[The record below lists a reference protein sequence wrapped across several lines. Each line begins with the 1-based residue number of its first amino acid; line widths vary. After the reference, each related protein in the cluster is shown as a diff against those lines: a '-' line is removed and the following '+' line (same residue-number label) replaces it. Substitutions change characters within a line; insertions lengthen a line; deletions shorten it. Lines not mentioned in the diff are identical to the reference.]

1 MILQSLY
8 DYYQVLLKDPTVTIA
23 LPGYRS
29 ENINYILDLSKDG
42 ELRDVIPLT
51 DKVSIGNNVQDV
63 DYQVMRVPERVKRS
77 GTDPK
82 PNFLWD
88 NSAFVLGIPE
98 QKSKDLEYG
107 KRRFEAFRRHHIEI
121 LSKADSENAR
131 AVIAFL
137 KKHDPKT
144 AVQHTVI
151 SRFVDEFLKGGNL
164 IFQVEGQFVF
174 NDPEIRRVWE
184 EYLIERDQK
193 AVKMQ
198 CLVTG
203 KESPIA
209 RTHPDIKGIR
219 GTRQNR
225 ASLVSFNL
233 DSFES
238 YGCKQAFNSP
248 VSQRVASGYGVVL
261 DYLLSRQN
269 PNRPIYL
276 GDAAVVYWA
285 ESPDKR
291 YPSVFAAILNPA
303 YLEEDEEAEDKQ
315 QGRRKAEKKMG
326 DVAQEI
332 EKGKPLDIQGLTEG
346 LDPATRFYVLGLA
359 PNALE
364 NASRL
369 TVRFFLTE
377 PFGKIVERIMQHYN
391 DLQIEKEHP
400 NQQTYLSPY
409 RILAECVSPKRTQ
422 RDDEVKKSWSLL
434 GGAFMR
440 SIFTGAPYP
449 EGLYAAMLN
458 RIRHDTDETNDEGR
472 RRNVKINYIRAAYI
486 KAHLIRKYHRQVN
499 NPYQEALQ
507 MSLNDSYSHPAYV
520 LGRLFAMLER
530 AQKSALGQN
539 INATIKDRYFTS
551 ACASPASV
559 FPILLRLSQHHLAKA
574 EYGGYLERQ
583 IQDLLGMLEAKP
595 FPSRLTLD
603 EQGIF
608 ILGYYHQRG
617 FRKSD
622 EAEAAIQ
629 SDNIKP

>member
-8 DYYQVLLKDPTVTIA
+8 NYYQVLLKDRTVTIA

-29 ENINYILDLSKDG
+29 ENINYILNLSKDG
-42 ELRDVIPLT
+42 ELLDVIPLT
-51 DKVSIGNNVQDV
+51 DKVPKGKKVQDV
-63 DYQVMRVPERVKRS
+63 NYQVMRVPERVKRT

-98 QKSKDLEYG
+98 QKSKNVEYG
-107 KRRFEAFRRHHIEI
+107 KRRFEAFRQHNIEI
-121 LSKADSENAR
+121 LSKANSENAR

-137 KKHDPKT
+137 KKHNPKT
-144 AVQHTVI
+144 AVQHIAI
-151 SRFVDEFLKGGNL
+151 SRYADEFLKGGNL
-164 IFQVEGQFVF
+164 TFQVEGQFVF
-174 NDPEIRRVWE
+174 NDPEVGRVWE
-184 EYLIERDQK
+184 EHLIERDQK

-203 KESPIA
+203 KEAPIA
-209 RTHPDIKGIR
+209 RTHPDVKGIR

-238 YGCKQAFNSP
+238 YGRKQAFNSP

-261 DYLLSRQN
+261 DYLLSSQN
-269 PNRPIYL
+269 PNPPIYL
-276 GDAAVVYWA
+276 GDAALIYWA

-291 YPSVFAAILNPA
+291 YPSAFAAIINPA
-303 YLEEDEEAEDKQ
+303 YFDEAEDDEAKDKQ

-326 DVAQEI
+326 EVAQEI
-332 EKGKPLDIQGLTEG
+332 EKGKPLDIRGITEG
-346 LDPATRFYVLGLA
+346 LDPTTRFYMLGLA

-377 PFGKIVERIMQHYN
+377 PFGKIVERIMQHYD

-400 NQQTYLSPY
+400 NQQTYISPY
-409 RILAECVSPKRTQ
+409 RILAECVSPKVTQ

-440 SIFTGAPYP
+440 SILTGTPYP
-449 EGLYAAMLN
+449 EGLYAAFIN

-486 KAHLIRKYHRQVN
+486 KAHLIRKYRRQGN

-507 MSLNDSYSHPAYV
+507 MSLNESYIHPAYV
-520 LGRLFAMLER
+520 LGRLFAWLER
-530 AQKSALGQN
+530 AQRAALGQN

-559 FPILLRLSQHHLAKA
+559 FPILLRLSHHHLEKA
-574 EYGGYLERQ
+574 EYGKYFERQ
-583 IQDLLGMLEAKP
+583 IEGLLAMLEAKP
-595 FPSRLTLD
+595 FPARLTLD

-608 ILGYYHQRG
+608 ILGYYHQRA
-617 FRKSD
+617 FRKGD
-622 EAEAAIQ
+622 EAAPVEDNQ
-629 SDNIKP
+629 S

>member
-8 DYYQVLLKDPTVTIA
+8 NYYQVLLKDPTVTIA

-29 ENINYILDLSKDG
+29 ENINYILNLSKDG
-42 ELRDVIPLT
+42 ELLDVIPLT
-51 DKVSIGNNVQDV
+51 DKALKGKKVQEV
-63 DYQVMRVPERVKRS
+63 NFQVMRVPERVKRA

-98 QKSKDLEYG
+98 QKGKDVEYG
-107 KRRFEAFRRHHIEI
+107 GRRFEAFRQHNIEI
-121 LSKADSENAR
+121 LSKAKSENAR
-131 AVIAFL
+131 VVIAFL
-137 KKHDPKT
+137 EKYNPKT
-144 AVQHTVI
+144 AVQNAAI
-151 SRFVDEFLKGGNL
+151 SRYAEDFLKGGNL
-164 IFQVEGQFVF
+164 TFQVEGQFVF
-174 NDPEIRRVWE
+174 NDSEVGRAWE
-184 EYLIERDQK
+184 EHLIERDQK

-203 KESPIA
+203 KEAPIA
-209 RTHPDIKGIR
+209 RTHPDVKGIR

-238 YGCKQAFNSP
+238 YGRKQAFNSP

-261 DYLLSRQN
+261 DYLLSAQN

-276 GDAAVVYWA
+276 GDAALIYWA
-285 ESPDKR
+285 KSPDKR
-291 YPSVFAAILNPA
+291 YPSAFAAVINPS
-303 YLEEDEEAEDKQ
+303 YLDEAEDDEANDKQ
-315 QGRRKAEKKMG
+315 QGRRKAEKRMG
-326 DVAQEI
+326 EVAQGI
-332 EKGKPLDIQGLTEG
+332 EKGKPLDIQGITEG

-377 PFGKIVERIMQHYN
+377 PFGKIVERIIQHYN
-391 DLQIEKEHP
+391 DLAIEKEFA
-400 NQQTYLSPY
+400 NQPDYLSPY
-409 RILAECVSPKRTQ
+409 RILAECVSPKVTQ

-440 SIFTGAPYP
+440 SILTGAPYP
-449 EGLYAAMLN
+449 EGLYAAFIN
-458 RIRHDTDETNDEGR
+458 RIRHDTDETNEEGR

-486 KAHLIRKYHRQVN
+486 KAHLIRKYRRQGN
-499 NPYQEALQ
+499 NLYQEALQ
-507 MSLNDSYSHPAYV
+507 MSLNESYTHPAYV
-520 LGRLFAMLER
+520 LGRLFAWLER
-530 AQKSALGQN
+530 AQRAALGQN

-559 FPILLRLSQHHLAKA
+559 FPILLRLSHHHLETA
-574 EYGGYLERQ
+574 EYGKYFERQ
-583 IQDLLGMLEAKP
+583 IEGLLAMLEAKP
-595 FPSRLTLD
+595 FPARLTLD

-608 ILGYYHQRG
+608 ILGYYHQRAY
-617 FRKSD
+617 RKGD
-622 EAEAAIQ
+622 ETAHVEDDQ
-629 SDNIKP
+629 S